1 MNLAGDS
8 TKSRVLY
15 ALRGSGGGTANDV
28 AQTLAIS
35 IPAARRHLMDLE
47 ADGLLA
53 SKVYRQAG
61 RGRPQHVFRISQA
74 GEAHFPTRYAQ
85 LCTDILEHIE
95 RLYGTGAVLSVL
107 ESRNMVLFE
116 QWQPRMQGLL
126 EARVVSLCEILN
138 ELGYQATLEVHALGW
153 VLVQSNCPNLEV
165 ARAFDAMCTSESV
178 LYQQLLA
185 TTVKRETRVL
195 DGSSSC
201 RYLIERA
208 SNNVIERE

>member
-47 ADGLLA
+47 ADGLLE

-61 RGRPQHVFRISQA
+61 RGRPQHVFRVSQA
-74 GEAHFPTRYAQ
+74 GESHFPTRYAQ

-95 RLYGTGAVLSVL
+95 RLYGSGAVLSVL
-107 ESRNMVLFE
+107 DSRNMVLLE
-116 QWQPRMQGLL
+116 QWQPRIQGSL
-126 EARVVSLCEILN
+126 EERVDSLCEILS
-138 ELGYQATLEVHALGW
+138 ELGYQASLEPHVLGW
-153 VLVQSNCPNLEV
+153 VLVQRNCPNLDV
-165 ARAFDAMCTSESV
+165 ARTFEAMCSSESA
-178 LYQQLLA
+178 LYQQLLN
-185 TTVKRETRVL
+185 TVVKRETRVL
-195 DGSSSC
+195 DGSRAC
-201 RYLIERA
+201 RYLIER
-208 SNNVIERE
+208 

>member
-28 AQTLAIS
+28 AQTLQIS

-47 ADGLLA
+47 ADGLLE

-61 RGRPQHVFRISQA
+61 RGRPQHVFRVSQA

-95 RLYGTGAVLSVL
+95 RLYGSGAVLSVL
-107 ESRNMVLFE
+107 NSRNQALLT
-116 QWQPRMQGLL
+116 QWQPRVQGSL
-126 EARVVSLCEILN
+126 EARVISLSEILN
-138 ELGYQATLEVHALGW
+138 ELGYQTSLEQHLSGW
-153 VLVQSNCPNLEV
+153 VLVQNNCPNLDV
-165 ARAFDAMCTSESV
+165 ARDFEAMCSSEAA
-178 LYQQLLA
+178 LYQELLE
-185 TTVKRETRVL
+185 TKVQRQTRVL
-195 DGSSSC
+195 DGSRAC
-201 RYLIERA
+201 RYLIAR
-208 SNNVIERE
+208 